1 MNHGKLLTHTK
12 TEREQKMSNN
22 DNYHQLTRTFQRLSR
37 FSHLSAIASWDMF
50 TMMPPGGS
58 KVRGEALAE
67 LSVLEHQL
75 LTDPKVATWIA
86 AAEQEDLNDVEQ
98 ANLREMSR
106 LHHQASLLP
115 ESLVEAKSLA
125 GSRCEHAWRS
135 QRPAND
141 WEGFSE
147 NLKEVV
153 KYSREEARLRAD
165 AKGCSPYD
173 ALLDIFEPEM
183 TSAQLDVL
191 FSDVKNWLPDLLSKA
206 VAKQSQQTLIAP
218 VGPFPTAVQR
228 ELGLE
233 TMAQLGFDFTAGR
246 LDISAHPFCGGVP
259 EDVRITTRY
268 DENELLS
275 ALFGVIHETGHARYE
290 QNLPRNW
297 SGQPIALARSTA
309 IHESQSLFFEMQL
322 GRSKAFLTRLIPA
335 VTRHFGDQAAFEESN
350 FIAWNQQVK
359 PGFIRVDADE
369 VSYPAHVILRY
380 EIERAL
386 INGDIEVDDIP
397 ALWNE
402 KMQAWLGLSTVGDYR
417 NGCMQDIHWTDG
429 GFGYFPSY
437 TLGAMYAAQLFSAA
451 HRALPDLNQHIAQ
464 GEFSALFEWLRQ
476 NIWQHGSRFTTEQ
489 LITQA
494 TGEPLSSRYF
504 RAHLEARYL

>member
-1 MNHGKLLTHTK
+1 
-12 TEREQKMSNN
+12 
-22 DNYHQLTRTFQRLSR
+22 
-37 FSHLSAIASWDMF
+37 
-50 TMMPPGGS
+50 MMPPGGS
-58 KVRGEALAE
+58 KARGEALAE

-75 LTDPKVATWIA
+75 LTDPKVAMWIA
-86 AAEQEDLNDVEQ
+86 AAQQEDLNDVEQ

-153 KYSREEARLRAD
+153 KYSREEARLRAE

-173 ALLDIFEPEM
+173 ALLDIFEPGM

-191 FSDVKNWLPDLLSKA
+191 FADVKSWLPDLLNKV
-206 VAKQSQQTLIAP
+206 VAKQSQQSLIAP

-290 QNLPRNW
+290 QNLPRSW

-322 GRSKAFLTRLIPA
+322 GRSKAFLMRLIPT

-402 KMQAWLGLSTVGDYR
+402 KMQSWLGLSTIGNYR

-451 HRALPDLNQHIAQ
+451 NRALPDLNQSIAQ
-464 GEFSALFEWLRQ
+464 GEFGPLFDWLRQ

-504 RAHLEARYL
+504 RAHLETRYL

>member
-1 MNHGKLLTHTK
+1 
-12 TEREQKMSNN
+12 MSNN

-58 KVRGEALAE
+58 IARGEALAE

-75 LTDPKVATWIA
+75 LTDAKVAKWIA
-86 AAEQEDLNDVEQ
+86 AAKQEDLNDVEQ

-191 FSDVKNWLPDLLSKA
+191 FADVKSWLPDLLSKA

-218 VGPFPTAVQR
+218 IGPFPTAVQR

-335 VTRHFGDQAAFEESN
+335 VTRHFGNQAAFEESN

-451 HRALPDLNQHIAQ
+451 HRALPDLNQSIAQ
-464 GEFSALFEWLRQ
+464 GEFSALFDWLRQ

>member
-1 MNHGKLLTHTK
+1 
-12 TEREQKMSNN
+12 MSNN

-50 TMMPPGGS
+50 TMMPSGGS
-58 KVRGEALAE
+58 KARGEALAE

-75 LTDPKVATWIA
+75 LTDPKVAMWISA
-86 AAEQEDLNDVEQ
+86 AQQEDLNDVEQ

-135 QRPAND
+135 LRPAND

-153 KYSREEARLRAD
+153 KYSREEARLRAE

-173 ALLDIFEPEM
+173 ALLDIFEPGM
-183 TSAQLDVL
+183 TSAQLDNL
-191 FSDVKNWLPDLLSKA
+191 FADVKSWLPDLLNKV
-206 VAKQSQQTLIAP
+206 VAKQSQQSLIAP

-335 VTRHFGDQAAFEESN
+335 VTRYFGDQAAFEESN

-402 KMQAWLGLSTVGDYR
+402 KMQAWLGLSTIGNYR

-451 HRALPDLNQHIAQ
+451 NRALPDLNQSIAQ
-464 GEFSALFEWLRQ
+464 GEFGPLFDWLRQ
-476 NIWQHGSRFTTEQ
+476 NIWQHGSRFTTKQ